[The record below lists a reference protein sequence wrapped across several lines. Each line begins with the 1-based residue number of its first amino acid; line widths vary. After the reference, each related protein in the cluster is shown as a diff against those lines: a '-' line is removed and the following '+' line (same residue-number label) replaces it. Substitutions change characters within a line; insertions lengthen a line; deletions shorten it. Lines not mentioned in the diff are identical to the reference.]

1 MISDVQIRAGLSLY
15 SLLGGLAADTRFRRL
30 PRARWEELDGLRT
43 DGLRGVFRYFDG
55 QTDDARLVRTV
66 LQSARDLGARTALPA
81 EHQDTLLVSL
91 EAGTARGSPE
101 GPIPSPLFF
110 ETLRVLT
117 VIGFLADPK
126 HGGNRDFAGWKSIGI
141 RRRG

>member
-1 MISDVQIRAGLSLY
+1 MATLDPAV
-15 SLLGGLAADTRFRRL
+15 LGDPALEPIARKVLEGDRLAADD
-30 PRARWEELDGLRT
+30 A
-43 DGLRGVFRYFDG
+43 VFGFPP
-55 QTDDARLVRTV
+55 
-66 LQSARDLGARTALPA
+66 ARDLGARTALPA